1 MTVADIGE
9 ARRRREDRARRVAAA
24 ADWVIGEI
32 PWTAD
37 YRFHPDF
44 SRKCAGMDHS
54 DLVALNTELTRWAN
68 YVEHEADISL
78 LAQSLSGRPERYM
91 SATAW
96 LFDDRSRRLHDQE
109 FCRRFGD
116 LTRAEL
122 VLAIAEHQRL
132 TGSFPQ

>member
-1 MTVADIGE
+1 MTVTDIGE

-44 SRKCAGMDHS
+44 PRKCAGMDRA
-54 DLVALNTELTRWAN
+54 DLAALDTELARWA
-68 YVEHEADISL
+68 EHIEHRADIRL
-78 LAQSLSGRPERYM
+78 LAQSLPGRADRCR
-91 SATAW
+91 AAADW
-96 LFDDRSRRLHDQE
+96 LSENQSLGMHDEE
-109 FCRRFGD
+109 FHRRFGD

-122 VLAIAEHQRL
+122 VRVLAEHMRL
-132 TGSFPQ
+132 SSSMVR